1 MSVDSAIQKL
11 SAAEGKVRRDLEP
24 SRGLKPAL
32 ALPDGRPVLSVL
44 LALALIASRIARA
57 FGEEDQLGYRHE
69 YYREDGDRIT
79 VNTDSVLFDVGLNSH
94 VRLVGTFV
102 NDAISGATPT
112 GAPPQSQWPYATFNS
127 LYKTAYNQAYSSVYD
142 QFVANNQIFV
152 DQGYE
157 TYQQMTNQAGIVAKS
172 AAPGI
177 ATNSASATYQGITNN
192 PNYHNNSVPLTHM
205 HDHRQ
210 AFSIGVPFSWGVQE
224 LTPLFSYSEESDY
237 ISYGGALTYSLALN
251 QKNTTL
257 TLGYSHNSD
266 SVRDENFI
274 WESKS
279 SDDFL
284 VGVSQLLNP
293 KSYVTFDFTFGN
305 ENGYLADPYR
315 SVMVVGNPGFLQ
327 ANPGDA
333 ALFPEK
339 RPRNRTKETA
349 YLSYT
354 RFIEPLNG
362 SLESS
367 YRFFHDSWDI
377 YSHTFTLVWNQKLG
391 KQIVLSPS
399 FRYSLQSSAYF
410 YYVLVPDYAGLPPYY
425 SSDYRLTHFES
436 VALGLNLTYRISRF
450 LSLDASY
457 LRYVMHGLDGV
468 TSQSAYPSANVSS
481 LGLRIWF

>member
-1 MSVDSAIQKL
+1 MSFDSTKQAPAASEDNIRKDSQLSRPMKL
-11 SAAEGKVRRDLEP
+11 SLAMSNQRE
-24 SRGLKPAL
+24 AL
-32 ALPDGRPVLSVL
+32 SML
-44 LALALIASRIARA
+44 LAVALIAGRIGRA
-57 FGEEDQLGYRHE
+57 SAEENQLGYRHE

-79 VNTDSVLFDVGLNSH
+79 VNTDSALFDVRLNSH
-94 VRLVGTFV
+94 VRLTGTLV

-127 LYKTAYNQAYSSVYD
+127 LYKTAYNQAYSSAYN
-142 QFVANNQIFV
+142 QFVTANQIFV

-157 TYQQMTNQAGIVAKS
+157 TYQQMTNQAASVAQS
-172 AAPGI
+172 VAPGV

-192 PNYHNNSVPLTHM
+192 PNYKNNSVPLTHM

-210 AFSIGVPFSWGVQE
+210 AFSIGVPISWGVHE
-224 LTPLFSYSEESDY
+224 LTPAFSYSEESDY
-237 ISYGGALTYSLALN
+237 ISYGGALNYSIALN
-251 QKNTTL
+251 QKNTIL
-257 TLGYSHNSD
+257 TFGYAHNSD

-293 KSYVTFDFTFGN
+293 KSYVTCNFTVGN

-315 SVMVVGNPGFLQ
+315 SVMVVDNPNFLQ
-327 ANPGDA
+327 TNPDDA

-339 RPRNRTKETA
+339 RPRNRTKDVA

-354 RFIEPLNG
+354 RFIDPLNG
-362 SLESS
+362 SLEAS
-367 YRFFHDSWDI
+367 YRFFHDSWNI
-377 YSHTFTLVWNQKLG
+377 YSHTFKVDWNQKLG
-391 KQIVLSPS
+391 KHIVLTPS
-399 FRYSLQSSAYF
+399 FRYSVQSAADF
-410 YYVLVPDYAGLPPYY
+410 YYVLVPDYNGLPPYY

-436 VALGLNLTYRISRF
+436 FALGLNFTYRVSRF
-450 LSLDASY
+450 VSLDASY
-457 LRYVMHGLDGV
+457 LRYEMHGLDGI
-468 TSQSAYPSANVSS
+468 TSQSAFPSANVYS

>member
-1 MSVDSAIQKL
+1 MSVDSTSQKL
-11 SAAEGKVRRDLEP
+11 AGSGGKAQRDIEASRDLK
-24 SRGLKPAL
+24 SVTAL
-32 ALPDGRPVLSVL
+32 SDNCEMLSVL
-44 LALALIASRIARA
+44 LALALIAGRISRAS
-57 FGEEDQLGYRHE
+57 GEENQLGYRHE

-127 LYKTAYNQAYSSVYD
+127 LYKTAYNQAYTSVYD
-142 QFVANNQIFV
+142 QFVAANQIFV

-157 TYQQMTNQAGIVAKS
+157 TYQQMTNQAGVVAQS
-172 AAPGI
+172 VAPGI
-177 ATNSASATYQGITNN
+177 ATNSATATYQGITNN
-192 PNYHNNSVPLTHM
+192 PNYKNNSVPLTHM

-224 LTPLFSYSEESDY
+224 LRPLFSYSEESDY

-257 TLGYSHNSD
+257 TFGYSHNSD

-293 KSYVTFDFTFGN
+293 KSYMTFNFTFGN
-305 ENGYLADPYR
+305 ETGYLADPYR
-315 SVMVVGNPGFLQ
+315 SVMVVGNPDFLQ
-327 ANPGDA
+327 TNPDDA

-354 RFIEPLNG
+354 RFIDPLNG
-362 SLESS
+362 SLETS

-377 YSHTFTLVWNQKLG
+377 YSHTFTVVWNQKLG

-399 FRYSLQSSAYF
+399 FRYSVQTAADF
-410 YYVLVPDYAGLPPYY
+410 YYVLVPAYTGLPPYY
-425 SSDYRLTHFES
+425 SSDYRLSHFES
-436 VALGLNLTYRISRF
+436 FAYGLNFTYRISRF

-468 TSQSAYPSANVSS
+468 TSQTAYPSANVGS